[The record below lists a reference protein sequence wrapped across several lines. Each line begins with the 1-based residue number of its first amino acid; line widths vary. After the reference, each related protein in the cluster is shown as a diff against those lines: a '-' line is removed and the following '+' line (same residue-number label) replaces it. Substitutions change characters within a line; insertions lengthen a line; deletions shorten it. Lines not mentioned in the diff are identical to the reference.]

1 MERSEQMKTS
11 VMVPKVIKQYL
22 PAAVQKPFQGL
33 GEAAKLCL
41 YRPSHMRFWFRDFAA
56 RTSTQP
62 PLESSRLAYQR
73 AMVEWIKNAQDA
85 VVGGGVAAYYEFGD
99 GWSAGYPETTGY
111 IIMTCIE
118 AANRFGDPDLLT
130 RARRMADW
138 ELEIQLP
145 EGAWQGGL
153 VTAPRVPSVFNTGQI
168 IQGMLAA
175 YLAFGKRDYLD
186 AALKAGRWLVSQQDT
201 DGAWRRY
208 TYNNFPNT
216 YSTRVAWPLVVVG
229 QVAGES
235 LLRKAAIQYLGWVN
249 RCQHDNGWFDHCT
262 LEIGDPPL
270 THTLGYTI
278 EGLIECGVLL
288 KDEQWV
294 AMGQRTADVLLRR
307 FEIRGR
313 LAGTYDKNWRGDSSF
328 ACVTG
333 CAQMSRVWGR
343 LFELTG
349 DARYLS
355 AALKM
360 NDYVLSLIDL
370 ESNCSGIRG
379 GVKGSDPLWGPYM
392 RFRMPS
398 WAVKFTLDALFQEAD
413 GLARLKEHSHECRAS
428 VRIPK

>member
-1 MERSEQMKTS
+1 MERSKQIKASIMVRKVMK
-11 VMVPKVIKQYL
+11 QCL
-22 PAAVQKPFQGL
+22 PVSVQKPFQRL
-33 GEAAKLCL
+33 EEAAKSCL
-41 YRPSHMRFWFRDFAA
+41 YRPSHMRFWFRDFSA
-56 RTSTQP
+56 RTSIQR
-62 PLESSRLAYQR
+62 PLESSRLAYQQ
-73 AMVEWIKNAQDA
+73 AMVEWVRNAQDA
-85 VVGGGVAAYYEFGD
+85 TVGGGVAAYYEFGN

-111 IIMTCIE
+111 IIITCIE
-118 AANRFGDPDLLT
+118 AANRLGDPELQT

-168 IQGMLAA
+168 MQGMLAA
-175 YLAFGKRDYLD
+175 YIAFGEDDYLD
-186 AALKAGRWLVSQQDT
+186 AALKAGRWLVSQQDL

-216 YSTRVAWPLVVVG
+216 YSTRVAWPLAAVG

-235 LLRKAAIQYLGWVN
+235 LLRKAAIRHLHWVN

-288 KDEQWV
+288 KDERWV
-294 AMGQRTADVLLRR
+294 AMGQRAADVLLRR

-313 LAGTYDKNWRGDSSF
+313 LAGTYDENWRGDFSF

-333 CAQMSRVWGR
+333 CAQMSRVWGK
-343 LFELTG
+343 LFELTR
-349 DARYLS
+349 DARYLN
-355 AALKM
+355 AVLKM
-360 NDYVLSLIDL
+360 SDYVLSLVDL
-370 ESNCSGIRG
+370 ESKCSGIRG

-413 GLARLKEHSHECRAS
+413 GLARLKEHSHDCHAS
-428 VRIPK
+428 VRIPE

>member
-1 MERSEQMKTS
+1 MKLVS
-11 VMVPKVIKQYL
+11 QSL
-22 PAAVQKPFQGL
+22 RAAMQKPFQAL
-33 GEAAKLCL
+33 KQATELRL
-41 YRPSHMRFWFRDFAA
+41 YRPSHMRFWLRDLAGQTA
-56 RTSTQP
+56 SRR
-62 PLESSRLAYQR
+62 LVKRSRLTYQR
-73 AMVEWIKNAQDA
+73 AMVDWIKNAQDLA
-85 VVGGGVAAYYEFGD
+85 IDGGVAAYYEFGS
-99 GWSAGYPETTGY
+99 GWSAAYPETTGY
-111 IIMTCIE
+111 IVATCLE
-118 AANRFGDPDLLT
+118 AANRLGDSELKV

-168 IQGMLAA
+168 MQGMLAA
-175 YLAFGKRDYLD
+175 YLAFAEDDYLD
-186 AALKAGRWLVSQQDT
+186 AALKAGRWLISQQDP

-216 YSTRVAWPLVVVG
+216 YSTRVAWPLAAVG

-235 LLRKAAIQYLGWVN
+235 LLRKAAIRHLSWVN

-262 LEIGDPPL
+262 LEVRESPL

-313 LAGTYDKNWRGDSSF
+313 LAGTYDENWRGDFSF

-333 CAQMSRVWGR
+333 CAQMSMVWGK
-343 LFELTG
+343 LFELTK
-349 DARYLS
+349 DARYLN

-360 NDYVLSLIDL
+360 NDYVLSLVDL

-413 GLARLKEHSHECRAS
+413 GLSRLKEHSHECHAS

>member
-1 MERSEQMKTS
+1 MLRRTELEPMANQLKN
-11 VMVPKVIKQYL
+11 QL
-22 PAAVQKPFQGL
+22 PAFLRRSYDGVDKALRFR
-33 GEAAKLCL
+33 L
-41 YRPSHMRFWFRDFAA
+41 YEPNHFKFWLRDFAA
-56 RTSTQP
+56 APQAHNGSSP
-62 PLESSRLAYQR
+62 PREVYEAAL
-73 AMVEWIKNAQDA
+73 VEWLKQAQDA
-85 VVGGGVAAYYEFGD
+85 VEDGGVAAFYDFNS
-99 GWSAGYPETTGY
+99 GWSPGYPETTGY
-111 IIMTCIE
+111 IIVTALE
-118 AANRFGDPDLLT
+118 AAERLGDTDLKN
-130 RARRMADW
+130 RARRIADW
-138 ELEIQLP
+138 EVAIQLP
-145 EGAWQGGL
+145 DGAWQGGL
-153 VTAPRVPSVFNTGQI
+153 VTAPRAPSVFNTGQI

-175 YLAFGKRDYLD
+175 YLAFGEDDYLD
-186 AALKAGRWLVSQQDT
+186 AALKAARWLVSQQDP

-216 YSTRVAWPLVVVG
+216 YSTRVAWPLAAMG

-235 LLRKAAIQYLGWVN
+235 LFLKAAIQYLHWVN
-249 RCQHDNGWFDHCT
+249 RCQHDSGWFDHCT
-262 LEIGDPPL
+262 LEVGGPPL

-288 KDEQWV
+288 KDQQWIV
-294 AMGQRTADVLLRR
+294 MGRRAADVLLRR

-313 LAGTYDKNWRGDSSF
+313 LAGTYDESWRGDFSF

-343 LFELTG
+343 LFELTK
-349 DARYLS
+349 DARYLN

-360 NDYVLSLIDL
+360 NDYVLSLVDL
-370 ESNCSGIRG
+370 ESSCSGIRG

-413 GLARLKEHSHECRAS
+413 GLARLKEHSHECHAS